1 MLTGYDTSLQKLFY
15 ECQNKMKKMSAKR
28 CMRELLK
35 RLDYRAQ
42 PSQLF
47 YGLLM
52 RAWMELGPDAWLL
65 VLG

>member
-1 MLTGYDTSLQKLFY
+1 MTHHRHRAKTAFMSSVPKQNEED
-15 ECQNKMKKMSAKR
+15 ECKK
-28 CMRELLK
+28 MRELLK

-52 RAWMELGPDAWLL
+52 RAWMELEPDAWLL
-65 VLG
+65 